1 MEFFL
6 TKSKKISNIELGTR
20 MKIDLFNSLINI
32 INQANGISYLV
43 IKSGIFICKNKFSL
57 TEPKKY
63 DIINYIRKD
72 KI

>member
-1 MEFFL
+1 
-6 TKSKKISNIELGTR
+6 

-32 INQANGISYLV
+32 INQANEIQYLV
-43 IKSGIFICKNKFSL
+43 TKSGIFICKNKFSL

>member
-1 MEFFL
+1 
-6 TKSKKISNIELGTR
+6 

-32 INQANGISYLV
+32 INQANEIQYLV
-43 IKSGIFICKNKFSL
+43 TKSGIFIYKNKFSL

-72 KI
+72 KNIKLCLQKSNLNNGV

>member
-1 MEFFL
+1 
-6 TKSKKISNIELGTR
+6 

-32 INQANGISYLV
+32 INQANEIQYLV
-43 IKSGIFICKNKFSL
+43 IKSGIFIYKNKFSL

-72 KI
+72 KK

>member
-1 MEFFL
+1 
-6 TKSKKISNIELGTR
+6 

-32 INQANGISYLV
+32 INQANEIQYLV
-43 IKSGIFICKNKFSL
+43 TKSGIFIYKNKFSL

-72 KI
+72 KNIKLCLQKNNLKNGV

>member
-1 MEFFL
+1 
-6 TKSKKISNIELGTR
+6 

-32 INQANGISYLV
+32 INQANEIWYLV
-43 IKSGIFICKNKFSL
+43 IKSGIFIYKNKFSL

-72 KI
+72 KNIKLCLQKSNLNNGV